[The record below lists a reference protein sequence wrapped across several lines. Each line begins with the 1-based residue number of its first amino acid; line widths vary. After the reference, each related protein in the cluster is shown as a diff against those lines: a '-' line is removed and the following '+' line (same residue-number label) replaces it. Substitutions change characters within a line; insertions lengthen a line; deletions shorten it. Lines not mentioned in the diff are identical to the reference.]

1 MDGGDSGWGGC
12 LDCVG
17 IEAIN
22 KTPCLLIIRQ
32 GVLWLLLVGLMRIAS
47 LLDNAAIDQR
57 L

>member
-1 MDGGDSGWGGC
+1 MGLRVRVA

-32 GVLWLLLVGLMRIAS
+32 GFLWLLLVGLMRIAS